1 MDAIIYLREGSTST
15 VYNISEIRSGTPNSP
30 EPKIITDF
38 KNLSLQGATLRFVGD
53 NVVVVNGK
61 DVLLV
66 DFQQ

>member
-1 MDAIIYLREGSTST
+1 MDAIIYLREGPTLT
-15 VYNISEIRSGTPNSP
+15 VYNIEEVYSESLANP
-30 EPKIITDF
+30 ETKTITDF
-38 KNLSLQGATLRFVGD
+38 KKLSLPGTTLRFVGD